1 MDKPKNTL
9 GNNHLDRHCSSQY
22 GAHKPLGTPQTS
34 WFKHNMLKARDCL
47 ERGQACATKYC
58 LWQFRPRSYIRF
70 SSTVPFVDICPSPT
84 CPCAETP
91 ELEIDRTKPLINTI
105 PPHAKHVVVH
115 TGRVDWAKRIE
126 DDVET
131 PNIARELKVLL
142 GPKGPFY
149 DVSIILE

>member
-1 MDKPKNTL
+1 
-9 GNNHLDRHCSSQY
+9 
-22 GAHKPLGTPQTS
+22 
-34 WFKHNMLKARDCL
+34 MLKARDCL

-58 LWQFRPRSYIRF
+58 LRQVRLRSNIRF
-70 SSTVPFVDICPSPT
+70 SSTVPYVDICPSPT

-91 ELEIDRTKPLINTI
+91 ELEIDRKKPLINTI
-105 PPHAKHVVVH
+105 SPHAKHVVVH

-131 PNIARELKVLL
+131 PNIAKELKALL

-149 DVSIILE
+149 DVSTTLERCSRTRNSHTFPLSRQRPTA

>member
-1 MDKPKNTL
+1 
-9 GNNHLDRHCSSQY
+9 
-22 GAHKPLGTPQTS
+22 
-34 WFKHNMLKARDCL
+34 MLKARKCL
-47 ERGQACATKYC
+47 ERGQAYPAKNF
-58 LWQFRPRSYIRF
+58 LRQSRPRSNLRF

-91 ELEIDRTKPLINTI
+91 ELEIDRKKPLVNTI
-105 PPHAKHVVVH
+105 SPHAKHVVVH

-131 PNIARELKVLL
+131 PNIARELKALL

-149 DVSIILE
+149 DVSTILE